1 MAHSASP
8 ALSQNFLVNDH
19 TVARFVRFAAPSP
32 ADHLLE
38 VGAGKGALTAALAPR
53 CGSLVAYEIDPRL
66 IPALRRRLAAHP
78 AVRVHRGDFFAARPP
93 GRAFA
98 VVGNVP
104 YARTSDVVDWCLRA
118 PRLTSASLIT
128 QREYARKRTGD
139 YGRWTLLTVRS
150 WPWFGWRLGGS
161 VPRRDFRPVP
171 RVDSAMLRIDR
182 RPHPLLPAAERA
194 RYRRLVDLGFTG
206 TGGSLYATLRTAHPP
221 RRLAAAFA
229 EAGVR
234 QDTPV
239 GYVTPGQWLR
249 LHAGLLR

>member
-8 ALSQNFLVNDH
+8 ALSQNFLINPH
-19 TVARFVRFAAPSP
+19 TVNRFVRFAAPAP
-32 ADHLLE
+32 ADRLVE
-38 VGAGKGALTAALAPR
+38 VGAGKGALTAALAPH
-53 CGSLVAYEIDPRL
+53 CAGLIAYEIDPRL
-66 IPALRRRLAAHP
+66 LPALRRRLAAHP
-78 AVRVHRGDFFAARPP
+78 NVRAVRGNFLAARPP
-93 GRAFA
+93 RHPFA
-98 VVGNVP
+98 VVGSVP

-118 PRLTSASLIT
+118 QRLTSASLIT

-182 RPHPLLPAAERA
+182 RPRPLLPLAERA
-194 RYRRLVDLGFTG
+194 RYQRLVDLGFTG

-221 RRLAAAFA
+221 RRLAAAFSA
-229 EAGVR
+229 AGVG

-249 LHAGLLR
+249 LHAGLLG